1 MIEKGKLS
9 LFNAASR
16 KLIESRTTDGILKE
30 VSYWPSQ
37 YPKIY
42 WMLTDT
48 TDFYTRSFDELLR
61 YIKREKRM
69 IIFETPSRAEVT
81 HEYTIEGA
89 DSLANGYYFLFNA
102 NERLSWLQ
110 IRLEDKRVSIASKA
124 KVIEQLSVL
133 LADEITSLSL
143 KTQIQEAEI
152 LDFLY
157 ENSNGKPC
165 FVEYN
170 KRDYLHQ
177 QSLLLSLRFF
187 DSIQN
192 KESKYFKNWWSPLQ
206 EKCLTYRYNTISK
219 NANAWFYVKAPS
231 SFVVKVEH
239 DENFRDFI
247 DRSPSND
254 EEITSLVIMPKGST
268 KSVDLEIEISVP
280 SALKVWYLG
289 ILYLSIATIVF
300 GIIWFVIN
308 YNRSDNSDDE
318 FINGCIYAIIASIIA
333 TRGWLMAEEQVLKSV
348 SNIYTAIIVVLIAI
362 VIALAFV

>member
-9 LFNAASR
+9 LFNTASR
-16 KLIESRTTDGILKE
+16 KLLESITTDGILKE
-30 VSYWPSQ
+30 VGYWPSQ

-42 WMLTDT
+42 WLLTDT
-48 TDFYTRSFDELLR
+48 TDFYTRSFNELLR

-133 LADEITSLSL
+133 LADEITRLSL
-143 KTQIQEAEI
+143 KTKMQQADI
-152 LDFLY
+152 LDYLY

-170 KRDYLHQ
+170 KLDYRHQ

-192 KESKYFKNWWSPLQ
+192 KEPIYHKNWWSPLQ

-219 NANAWFYVKAPS
+219 NANAWFYVKSPS
-231 SFVVKVEH
+231 NFVVKVEH
-239 DENFRDFI
+239 NDSCRDFI
-247 DRSPSND
+247 DQSPSND
-254 EEITSLVIMPKGST
+254 EEITSLVIMPKGNT
-268 KSVDLEIEISVP
+268 KSVDFDIKISVP
-280 SALKVWYLG
+280 LALKVWYLG
-289 ILYLSIATIVF
+289 ILYLSIAIITF
-300 GIIWFVIN
+300 GAVWFVIN
-308 YNRSDNSDDE
+308 YNMPGDSKDE
-318 FINGCIYAIIASIIA
+318 FINGCIYAVIAGVIA
-333 TRGWLMAEEQVLKSV
+333 TRGWLMAEEQVLKNI
-348 SNIYTAIIVVLIAI
+348 SNIYTIIIMVLVAL